1 MSSLQAFEHAGTL
14 VVDSRLVAERLN
26 IDHSNFLE
34 TVENY
39 RTQIEQAFGIIPFE
53 TEKTGKRGRPQKFA
67 LLNEDQASFVMTLS
81 SNTPEV
87 IECKLQLVQAFSKA
101 KELLRHHS
109 IRGAYW
115 YERIKVALSD
125 AVMPLQG
132 GYFCAYLEMMKFFQQ
147 LETHAQYVVPDLD
160 PQTKKYIVPDISV
173 GKKFNTWL
181 RSEDSK
187 AKSVRQKILGT
198 EELIDFR
205 EERWN
210 KDKNTGEQFLV
221 SAGAQS
227 HEIAKYNHVY
237 PESSHGSYNIQP
249 VSSYPEKYL
258 PIFNY
263 FLANVWIPEDCD
275 RYISERDSE
284 GWKGAIERL
293 MKLPSQQRQALSKTL
308 IGSLLPSLPEAS

>member
-67 LLNEDQASFVMTLS
+67 LLNEEQASFVITLS
-81 SNTPEV
+81 SNTSEV

-101 KELLRHHS
+101 KELLKHHA

-125 AVMPLQG
+125 AVLPLQG

-147 LETHAQYVVPDLD
+147 LEAHAQYVVPDLN

-181 RSEDSK
+181 RSEDST
-187 AKSVRQKILGT
+187 AKSVRQKMLGA
-198 EELIDFR
+198 EESIDFR

-210 KDKNTGEQFLV
+210 KNKATGEHVFFP
-221 SAGAQS
+221 AGPHH

-263 FLANVWIPEDCD
+263 FLANVWIPEDCN

-284 GWKGAIERL
+284 GWKGATERL

-308 IGSLLPSLPEAS
+308 IGSLLPSLPQAY